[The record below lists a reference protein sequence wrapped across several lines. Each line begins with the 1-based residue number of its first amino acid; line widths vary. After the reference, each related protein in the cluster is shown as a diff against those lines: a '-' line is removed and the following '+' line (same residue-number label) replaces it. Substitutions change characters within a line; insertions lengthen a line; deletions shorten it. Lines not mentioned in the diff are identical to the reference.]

1 MDSTAKIEALQNA
14 RDTIQLAAISLGLHW
29 RKSRKLDRLVF
40 DLLGLAE
47 CGETRSALSP
57 EDEKLLRERNA
68 KQNG

>member
-14 RDTIQLAAISLGLHW
+14 RDTIQLAAINLGMHW

-40 DLLGLAE
+40 ELFDLAAH
-47 CGETRSALSP
+47 GETCSALSP
-57 EDEKLLRERNA
+57 EDMKLLRERNA